1 MLSGLTVSERA
12 FLTKYAEYR
21 NGTKA
26 ALEVF
31 KIKGKNPRKIA
42 STMASQIL
50 KRDRVKEYLEGF
62 ITNEELVLQL
72 KKGLH
77 ATKEIQ
83 LRDGSTM
90 LVEDWTTTIKCLELI
105 FKMKGYIHPKEEPRT
120 ERTGGIKV
128 KFITHKVL

>member
-1 MLSGLTVSERA
+1 MLSGLTVSERI

-62 ITNEELVLQL
+62 ISDKELVLQL

-83 LRDGSTM
+83 ARDGST
-90 LVEDWTTTIKCLELI
+90 LVVEDWTTTIKCLELI
-105 FKMKGYIHPKEEPRT
+105 FKMKGYINPKDEQRVQ
-120 ERTGGIKV
+120 RTGGIKV
-128 KFITHKVL
+128 KFITHKMR